1 MDTSAAVEN
10 HPELGII
17 TVGCDVCAALRESA
31 GALAAQT
38 LLALDGADMESD
50 DMEGAAHPN
59 QFLAVYAERVTHEK
73 KTGHTTFGWR
83 FIIEA
88 RKQAAVF
95 ASEPDSVTAG
105 FWKAFIERFLVLPA
119 TPTA

>member
-1 MDTSAAVEN
+1 MSETAAVQN
-10 HPELGII
+10 DPELGFI
-17 TVGCDVCAALRESA
+17 TVGCDVCSALRESA

-59 QFLAVYAERVTHEK
+59 QFLSVYAERIAHEK

-95 ASEPDSVTAG
+95 AKEPDSVTAG
-105 FWKAFIERFLVLPA
+105 FWKAFIERFLVLPETIA
-119 TPTA
+119 